1 MTASLGNVFA
11 YSAQIATL
19 AIASAIFVALLRV
32 QSAGLRYGYFRLLL
46 ALCLLLP
53 LLQTPQPIRTD
64 DVMAVT
70 ETIVTAGAARS
81 GDPASGGTIEL
92 ATVIGWLL
100 AAGFLARLMW
110 LLGGWQ
116 RLRRLRNAGEIV
128 AEVTYADVRSVIG
141 GRAEVRYVT
150 ALRQPVTFGI
160 ARPVVLLP
168 DRLRAQP
175 DDVRQA
181 VIGHELW
188 HVRRRDWAWVVGE
201 ELVRSI
207 FWFHPAMWWLIARI
221 RAAREEVVDAL
232 TVAVTGRRQ
241 AYVRALVAFADET
254 PLAHAPGFA
263 WQQHLFRRIVQISRE
278 DVMSSRRMVITSVL
292 LAALIAVGGLY
303 VVKTFPL
310 TAVAQAVTTQDSPGP
325 LERVARRASPD
336 VPVPRR
342 IHEEAPVYPA
352 DPSARAVS
360 ARITIRATIEHDGS
374 VGEARVIGLE
384 VGTEH
389 YKTSIHS
396 DTEFSTVLANLY
408 KRSSFRTAPGEPAMA
423 VSTLAPALDALM
435 QSALDSVRASRYEPP
450 AEAPLSFDLTIHFA
464 GPSSSSAS
472 ANREAQ
478 EASFAEGALKVG
490 GAIKPPQKVF
500 DVRPIYPPD
509 ALAARVQGIV
519 MADVRIDPEGRVSDV
534 RIVRSIPMLDQ
545 AALDAIHQW
554 EFSPTL
560 LNGVPTPLVV
570 TVTVNFTLK

>member
-32 QSAGLRYGYFRLLL
+32 QSAGLRYGYFRVLL

-53 LLQTPQPIRTD
+53 ILQTPQPIRSD
-64 DVMAVT
+64 DVAAVT
-70 ETIVTAGAARS
+70 ETIVTAGATRS
-81 GDPASGGTIEL
+81 TDPASGGTIEM
-92 ATVIGWLL
+92 ATVIAWLL
-100 AAGFLARLMW
+100 AGGFLARLMW

-116 RLRRLRNAGEIV
+116 RLRRLRNAGEIA
-128 AEVTYADVRSVIG
+128 AETTYADVQSAIG
-141 GRAEVRYVT
+141 GRAEVRYVA

-181 VIGHELW
+181 VIAHELW

-232 TVAVTGRRQ
+232 SVAVTGRRQ

-263 WQQHLFRRIVQISRE
+263 WQRHLFRRIVQISRE

-292 LAALIAVGGLY
+292 LAALVAVGGLY
-303 VVKTFPL
+303 VVRTFPL
-310 TAVAQAVTTQDSPGP
+310 TAVAQAVRLQDTPGP
-325 LERVARRASPD
+325 LERAARRASPD
-336 VPVPRR
+336 LPVPRR
-342 IHEEAPVYPA
+342 IHEEAPVYPS
-352 DPSARAVS
+352 DPAARALSARV
-360 ARITIRATIEHDGS
+360 TIRATIEHDGS

-384 VGTEH
+384 FGTEH
-389 YKTSIHS
+389 YKTAIHS
-396 DTEFSTVLANLY
+396 DTEFAKSLENLY
-408 KRSSFRTAPGEPAMA
+408 KRSSFPTAPGDPATA
-423 VSTLAPALDALM
+423 VATLAPALGALM

-464 GPSSSSAS
+464 GPESSSLSG
-472 ANREAQ
+472 NGQAQ
-478 EASFAEGALKVG
+478 ESPLAEGALKVG
-490 GAIKPPQKVF
+490 GSVKPPQKLF

-509 ALAARVQGIV
+509 ARAARVQGTV
-519 MADVRIDPEGRVSDV
+519 MAEVRIDPQGRVSDV
-534 RIVRSIPMLDQ
+534 RVVHSIPMLDQ
-545 AALDAIHQW
+545 AAIDAISQW
-554 EFSPTL
+554 EFTPTL
-560 LNGVPTPLVV
+560 LNGVPTPVV
-570 TVTVNFTLK
+570 FMVTVNFALR